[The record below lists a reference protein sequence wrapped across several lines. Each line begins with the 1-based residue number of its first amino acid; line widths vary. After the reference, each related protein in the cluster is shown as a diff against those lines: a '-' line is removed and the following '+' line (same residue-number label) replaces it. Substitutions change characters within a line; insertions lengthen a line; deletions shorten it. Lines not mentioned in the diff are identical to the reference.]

1 MLSHFAKWMNELLNL
16 LHFSQPLNL
25 NISFEWLRG
34 GISLNIHIF
43 FYEHTDLKYAG
54 CEICHLKCF
63 EIQNI
68 YFNDKKF
75 NTFGIFLGIRTELI

>member
-1 MLSHFAKWMNELLNL
+1 M
-16 LHFSQPLNL
+16 
-25 NISFEWLRG
+25 
-34 GISLNIHIF
+34 NIHIF